1 MGGWHGRWVMA
12 TTAAEAGRWAEA
24 LVVRGIVDVQV
35 WTTWPGRGEADVVIC
50 LGDPPDIGE
59 PTGPLVVDLPHVVA
73 EGATPA
79 AVAEYLLM
87 RVRAA
92 EAERQLARLRREQFD
107 AVAGFTHDL
116 KNKVAVLRANDAFV
130 AEAAGDDADVVQAL
144 ADTRAAVLE
153 LESLAG
159 DLRLAAE
166 LELGRSPPST
176 SRVHLAAV
184 LGSLREA
191 WAGVAASRRVT
202 VDLEVG
208 GDPCVS
214 GAPAELRTLFDRLI
228 GARVRSLHGGT
239 LALRA
244 TIEDGAVVVTL
255 ADDGAAPLA
264 AERGGAFDKTEL
276 GLARGRALGARGV
289 SLYLARLIAE
299 SHGGSVRLI
308 DQPPHDVCIRVV
320 LPAATRAAISSSFDT
335 C

>member
-1 MGGWHGRWVMA
+1 MGGWRGRWVMA
-12 TTAAEAGRWAEA
+12 TTAGEAGRWAEA
-24 LVVRGIVDVQV
+24 LSLRGIDVRV
-35 WTTWPGRGEADVVIC
+35 GTHWPARGEADVVIC

-79 AVAEYLLM
+79 AVAEFLLM

-92 EAERQLARLRREQFD
+92 EADAKLARLRREQFD
-107 AVAGFTHDL
+107 VVVGFTHDL

-130 AEAAGDDADVVQAL
+130 AEAAGDDADVVEAL

-166 LELGRSPPST
+166 LELGRSSPT
-176 SRVHLAAV
+176 TTRVHLAVV
-184 LGSLREA
+184 LGSLRES

-202 VDLEVG
+202 VELEVA
-208 GDPCVS
+208 GDPCVA
-214 GAPAELRTLFDRLI
+214 GAPGELRTLFDRLI

-244 TIEDGAVVVTL
+244 AIEDGAVVVTL
-255 ADDGAAPLA
+255 ADDGAAPPA
-264 AERGGAFDKTEL
+264 AERGGAFDKTEQ
-276 GLARGRALGARGV
+276 GLACGRALGARGV

-299 SHGGSVRLI
+299 FHGGSVRLV
-308 DQPPHDVCIRVV
+308 DQPPRDVCIRVV
-320 LPAATRAAISSSFDT
+320 LPAAQRATISSSYET